1 MPTVTTAAA
10 LALILS
16 VAMACATIVW
26 FAHLRERRPRPR
38 DVDAETWEVAVRKLE
53 TRLKAVESE
62 WEDVYAKLVR
72 FDRRRGG
79 DKRQQVDQGQQ
90 IDLPS
95 HTMTRTE
102 LLRRAR
108 QRRPDDVQNVH
119 HS

>member
-1 MPTVTTAAA
+1 MTTAAA

-38 DVDAETWEVAVRKLE
+38 DDSEGWESAVRKLD

-79 DKRQQVDQGQQ
+79 DKRQLVDHSPGG
-90 IDLPS
+90 DLPS
-95 HTMTRTE
+95 PTMTRSE

-108 QRRPDDVQNVH
+108 QRRPDVQDVRG
-119 HS
+119 S